1 MNFFQTSTDIKR
13 LIANFLDDKDIPN
26 YCIINK
32 NQYLTVCNEQFF
44 KNILLQRY
52 PDTLNWFGKLE
63 NRLCDT
69 LEYRDISFKRWYL
82 SIIYYVDLLNNEYG
96 FNYKKYN
103 KGNPKEQYEI
113 FGKLNNKKNM
123 NELLILA
130 SEKSELSL
138 IKFALDNGANIH
150 AYHDMALRWA
160 SSNGDLEIV
169 RYLFEHGVNINVKD
183 DYALQLASESGHLG
197 VVKYLVEKGANIH
210 TNADYPLRWASRK
223 GHLEVVKYLVDQGA
237 NIHINTDYPLRWA
250 SQHGYLEV
258 VKYLIEYGA
267 DINAGEVM
275 HYD

>member
-52 PDTLNWFGKLE
+52 PDTLKH
-63 NRLCDT
+63 
-69 LEYRDISFKRWYL
+69 RDISFKRWYL

-113 FGKLNNKKNM
+113 FGKLNNKKDM

-130 SEKSELSL
+130 SEKSELPL
-138 IKFALDNGANIH
+138 IKFALEKNANIH
-150 AYHDMALRWA
+150 ADYDEADRSA
-160 SSNGDLEIV
+160 S
-169 RYLFEHGVNINVKD
+169 Y
-183 DYALQLASESGHLG
+183 Y
-197 VVKYLVEKGANIH
+197 
-210 TNADYPLRWASRK
+210 
-223 GHLEVVKYLVDQGA
+223 GHLEVV
-237 NIHINTDYPLRWA
+237 
-250 SQHGYLEV
+250 
-258 VKYLIEYGA
+258 
-267 DINAGEVM
+267 
-275 HYD
+275 